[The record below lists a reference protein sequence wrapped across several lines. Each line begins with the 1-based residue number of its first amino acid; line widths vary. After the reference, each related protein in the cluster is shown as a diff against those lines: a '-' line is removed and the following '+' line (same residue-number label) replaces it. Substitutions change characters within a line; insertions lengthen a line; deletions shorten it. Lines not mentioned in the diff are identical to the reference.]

1 MALPFRDRVV
11 QWAIH
16 LAINDTYEK
25 SFITHSYACITDRGT
40 HKAIA
45 SIQRVLRHCNSYNLL
60 EKIQKYKIRRYKMFT
75 FRNRETKEIVK
86 QVDITTEELENDY
99 ENKLVNI
106 FAEYDVYKHTAN
118 YDSPEQI

>member
-1 MALPFRDRVV
+1 
-11 QWAIH
+11 
-16 LAINDTYEK
+16 
-25 SFITHSYACITDRGT
+25 
-40 HKAIA
+40 
-45 SIQRVLRHCNSYNLL
+45 
-60 EKIQKYKIRRYKMFT
+60 MFT